1 MQGHIVKLIATNN
14 ALSSNLSRLLKDY
27 PHVSFA
33 VAWASANTDIFE
45 QLTTHQAKIGR
56 AVIGTHFYQ
65 THPDVMNAFI
75 DFQPVHFILQP
86 KGTFHPKV
94 YLFWNSQHWEALIGS
109 ANLTLAA
116 LTNNSEVMVLVSDLD
131 EGATA
136 LREQLSKLIDEYWE
150 QATTAS
156 TASTALY
163 RALWKT
169 HQPALRKLSGQ
180 YGKTKSSKVPTESLV
195 MSMPWEQYLEAV
207 KKDTAHGFEER
218 CNLLDVVRS
227 GFAQNSSFASMGLGL
242 RKTIAGLPN
251 GLDDRWGWFGSMV
264 GAGYFHQ
271 AVNKNNTHLSSA
283 LDIIPSIGQVTLL
296 QYNEYI
302 SKFVK
307 AFPNGGDGVA
317 VASRLLAMKRP
328 DQFVC
333 LDSKNSGELCGD
345 FGIKK
350 TGVDYDRYW
359 AEIIERIMDSPWWN
373 SDAPTNKMERRVWN
387 ARAAMLDAIFYRP

>member
-1 MQGHIVKLIATNN
+1 MKLIATNH
-14 ALSSNLSRLLKDY
+14 ALSNNLARLHKDY
-27 PHVSFA
+27 PHLSFA
-33 VAWASANTDIFE
+33 VAWASANTDFFKR
-45 QLTTHQAKIGR
+45 LTTHQAKIGR

-65 THPDVMNAFI
+65 TDPDVMNAFV
-75 DFQPVHFILQP
+75 DFQPVRFLLQP

-116 LTNNSEVMVLVSDLD
+116 LTDNSEAMILVSDLD
-131 EGATA
+131 EGSRV
-136 LREQLSKLIDEYWE
+136 LREQIFKLIDEYWE

-156 TASTALY
+156 TDSIALY

-180 YGKTKSSKVPTESLV
+180 YGNTNSSKAPTESLV

-207 KKDTAHGFEER
+207 KRDNRSHGFEK
-218 CNLLDVVRS
+218 CCKLLEVAES
-227 GFAQNSSFASMGLGL
+227 GFSQNPSFASMELAR

-251 GLDDRWGWFGSMV
+251 GNDDIWGWFGSMT

-271 AVNKNNTHLSSA
+271 AVNKNDPQLSRA
-283 LDIIPSIGQVTLL
+283 LDMIPSVGQVTLL
-296 QYNEYI
+296 QYDEYI
-302 SKFVK
+302 SRFVE
-307 AFPNGGDGVA
+307 AFPKGGVGVA

-328 DQFVC
+328 DHFVC
-333 LDSKNSGELCGD
+333 IASKNCGKLCDD

-350 TGVDYDRYW
+350 TGMDYGRYW

-373 SDAPTNKMERRVWN
+373 SDAPIDKVERRVWN
-387 ARAAMLDAIFYRP
+387 ARAAMLDAIFYSQ